1 VGRGYRVSSAFAR
14 RRLDARVDPGID
26 LRCGNR
32 QGGKKPND
40 LLVRAIHEQSA
51 LARQIDDRRGIDA
64 EFDSTQPVK
73 VKGTIAKMEWSNPHA
88 WLYVDVKEP
97 DGKVVNWRFELGAP
111 NALIRLGWKTDSVPV
126 GVEVQVE
133 GFRAK
138 AGGPVANGR
147 SIKLADG
154 RELFYLAPDGSMMS
168 VRVDTRTELT
178 ATTPARLFPT
188 DITPDPGLPQYGVTA
203 DGQRFLGL
211 ERAEGGFTFILNWL
225 NAKGRVTKDE

>member
-1 VGRGYRVSSAFAR
+1 MRMKLCLTVAGVALLLAALPVAAHHAFA
-14 RRLDARVDPGID
+14 
-26 LRCGNR
+26 
-32 QGGKKPND
+32 
-40 LLVRAIHEQSA
+40 
-51 LARQIDDRRGIDA
+51 A

-88 WLYVDVKEP
+88 WLYVDVKES

-154 RELFYLAPDGSMMS
+154 RELFSGGSAP
-168 VRVDTRTELT
+168 
-178 ATTPARLFPT
+178 A
-188 DITPDPGLPQYGVTA
+188 Q
-203 DGQRFLGL
+203 
-211 ERAEGGFTFILNWL
+211 
-225 NAKGRVTKDE
+225 